1 MDRTELAQQVRAALE
16 SETEINLRNDDI
28 TVDTSEDG
36 TVTLTGEVEELAI
49 KRVAR
54 RVAASVPGVT
64 RLVDRITVHA
74 AEQMGDAEIRDHVRN
89 ALLSDSAFHDFSIR
103 VVDGASG
110 GQGRVEVVRE
120 VNPEQARGDILIRV
134 HEAVVHL
141 QGKVWSLS
149 HRRLAEVFAWWVP
162 GSIDVI
168 NELEVTPEEAD
179 GDNEL
184 ADAVHLTLEKDRLV
198 TADQLSIRA
207 EGGRVILGGLVPSTG
222 QREMAEHDAWCVP
235 GVLGVENQLMTP

>member
-28 TVDTSEDG
+28 TVDASADG
-36 TVTLTGEVEELAI
+36 TVTLSGEVEELAI

-54 RVAASVPGVT
+54 YVAARVPGVT
-64 RLVDRITVHA
+64 RLVDHITVHA

-103 VVDGASG
+103 IVDGG
-110 GQGRVEVVRE
+110 GQGRIEVVRE
-120 VNPEQARGDILIRV
+120 VAPEQARGDILIRV

-198 TADQLSIRA
+198 SADQLSIRA
-207 EGGRVILGGLVPSTG
+207 EGGRIILGGLVPSTG

-235 GVLGVENQLMTP
+235 GVQAVENQLMTP